1 MQTFI
6 DIFQK
11 HSNTNVKIKIESTNP
26 SAFAPYFSYISDA
39 SGKGHTQV
47 LCEYLYKKENQSS
60 DPDHNTRNFYLFL
73 FLSSLIYDATQPNP
87 QHQPFCRDSLYIY
100 SDINNSINVIVKSKF
115 KHLKYLTNNIFIQE
129 SIKEKIL
136 DIFEKTQ
143 KTYHGFSKLAK
154 LHKLKKYKSNTK
166 INTDLYL
173 NPIDQKN
180 KNSILINQENNGYWF
195 SISDLMNHIET
206 SLINSPYFFSEPLHP
221 KNPYNNIPFSKTTLY
236 NIYFHVAEIRRQ
248 FIPPLFHN
256 FFLCD
261 FDLERFRIEN
271 EYLIRDKYI
280 KKHAI
285 NVDEERLLLDV
296 RTMIRHVFCNRI
308 IIHDDFPK
316 DKLAQIMRPY
326 YYLFLVYRYHISG
339 IEKKS
344 IAKKALI
351 KKLRE
356 LHRYN
361 PNFGKMILKPKSA
374 QLSTMYATTN
384 HRKHLERVFESDH
397 PKFTMKHAIQLC
409 SGTPIKLNYQMP
421 PQRIPQETL
430 TPQRRQPRTPQRTS
444 QRTPQRTPQI
454 TLQRPIV
461 SMNQILDSNRNNFST
476 SFIFSGTRIYT
487 QDQIMTPSDT
497 ESDTE
502 SESDSDSVDDDDS
515 DILITVNQNER
526 NIIIDNSQNQIEISE
541 ELIRHSIEQL
551 LADDEFLN
559 EFEELQREDYDS
571 ES

>member
-26 SAFAPYFSYISDA
+26 STFAPYFAFISDE

-60 DPDHNTRNFYLFL
+60 DSEYNTRNFYLFL
-73 FLSSLIYDATQPNP
+73 FLSSLIYDATQPDENLHTNASEFIP
-87 QHQPFCRDSLYIY
+87 KI
-100 SDINNSINVIVKSKF
+100 KF
-115 KHLKYLTNNIFIQE
+115 KHLNRVLTNVFIQE

-143 KTYHGFSKLAK
+143 KTYHGFSKLSK
-154 LHKLKKYKSNTK
+154 LYKLKKCNSNVK
-166 INTDLYL
+166 ITTDLYL
-173 NPIDQKN
+173 NTIDPKN
-180 KNSILINQENNGYWF
+180 KNSILINQEKNGYWF

-221 KNPYNNIPFSKTTLY
+221 KNPYNNIPFSKATLY
-236 NIYFHVAEIRRQ
+236 NIYFHVAEMRRQ

-256 FFLCD
+256 YFLCN
-261 FDLERFRIEN
+261 FDLEKFKIEN

-285 NVDEERLLLDV
+285 NVDEERLFLDV
-296 RTMIRHVFCNRI
+296 NTMLRHVFCNRI
-308 IIHDDFPK
+308 TIDDNFPK
-316 DKLAQIMRPY
+316 DKISKIMRPY
-326 YYLFLVYRYHISG
+326 YYLFLVYRYHING

-351 KKLRE
+351 KKLKE

-361 PNFGKMILKPKSA
+361 PNFGKMILKPKNKLLIMPECA
-374 QLSTMYATTN
+374 NKKNRYF
-384 HRKHLERVFESDH
+384 ECVFESDH
-397 PKFTMKHAIQLC
+397 PKFTMNHAIQLC
-409 SGTPIKLNYQMP
+409 SGIIPIVQNPPRPIFQQQPTPRPVGRVLQTPTSSRLN
-421 PQRIPQETL
+421 RE
-430 TPQRRQPRTPQRTS
+430 RRRTPEIPRIFPMS
-444 QRTPQRTPQI
+444 F
-454 TLQRPIV
+454 
-461 SMNQILDSNRNNFST
+461 SFDSPSLYN
-476 SFIFSGTRIYT
+476 
-487 QDQIMTPSDT
+487 QIMTPSDT
-497 ESDTE
+497 ESDTDTE
-502 SESDSDSVDDDDS
+502 SE
-515 DILITVNQNER
+515 IEIFITRENLPR
-526 NIIIDNSQNQIEISE
+526 TIMFDNSQNQMEIDE
-541 ELIRHSIEQL
+541 EIIRRNIEQL
-551 LADDEFLN
+551 LRDDS